1 MLNLTKLEKE
11 KILKYLYKNYQNIN
25 FDNIDK
31 DDFFK
36 KNTGLNFFEKEEL
49 LLAVSSLVFEDL
61 DKNFLKET
69 KSNINKITKTNDKI
83 SFLLNKRFQL
93 EARNKNLIK
102 KIFIHLIRNNNSN
115 KVLNYIYSVADIIW
129 KISSDRSVDF
139 NYYTKRLILSSVYLK
154 ILILIFYR
162 DNLTNKDIE
171 LEIQKSLEHIK
182 LVSQFKIKFNFLKNV
197 KEFFSLF
204 LFKKLVAVFKLF

>member
-11 KILKYLYKNYQNIN
+11 KILKYFYKNYQNIN

-36 KNTGLNFFEKEEL
+36 KNAGLNFFEKEEL

-102 KIFIHLIRNNNSN
+102 KIFIHLIKNNNSN

-162 DNLTNKDIE
+162 DNLTEKDIE

-204 LFKKLVAVFKLF
+204 SIQKAGRGF

>member
-11 KILKYLYKNYQNIN
+11 KILKYFYKNYQNIN

-83 SFLLNKRFQL
+83 SFLLNKRFKL
-93 EARNKNLIK
+93 EARNNNLIK
-102 KIFIHLIRNNNSN
+102 KIFIHLIKNNNSN
-115 KVLNYIYSVADIIW
+115 KLLNYIYSVADIIW

-162 DNLTNKDIE
+162 DNLTDKDIE
-171 LEIQKSLEHIK
+171 VEIQKSLEHIK

-204 LFKKLVAVFKLF
+204 SIQKAGRGF

>member
-11 KILKYLYKNYQNIN
+11 KILKYFYKNYQNIN

-36 KNTGLNFFEKEEL
+36 KNTRLNFFEKEEL

-162 DNLTNKDIE
+162 DNLTEKDIE
-171 LEIQKSLEHIK
+171 LEIQKSLDHIK
-182 LVSQFKIKFNFLKNV
+182 LVSQFKIKFNFLKNI

-204 LFKKLVAVFKLF
+204 SIQKAGRGF

>member
-11 KILKYLYKNYQNIN
+11 KILKYFYKNYQNIN
-25 FDNIDK
+25 FDNIVK

-49 LLAVSSLVFEDL
+49 LLVVSSLVFEDL

-115 KVLNYIYSVADIIW
+115 NVLNYIYSVADITW

-162 DNLTNKDIE
+162 DNLTEKEIE

-204 LFKKLVAVFKLF
+204 SMQKAGRGF

>member
-11 KILKYLYKNYQNIN
+11 KILKYFYKNYQNIN

-49 LLAVSSLVFEDL
+49 LLAVSSLVFENL

-162 DNLTNKDIE
+162 DNLTEKDIE

-197 KEFFSLF
+197 KEFFSF
-204 LFKKLVAVFKLF
+204 FSIQKAGRGF

>member
-11 KILKYLYKNYQNIN
+11 KILKYFYKNYQNIN

-36 KNTGLNFFEKEEL
+36 KNTRLNFFEKEEL
-49 LLAVSSLVFEDL
+49 LLAVSSLVFGDL

-162 DNLTNKDIE
+162 DNLTDKDIE

-204 LFKKLVAVFKLF
+204 SIQKAGRGF

>member
-11 KILKYLYKNYQNIN
+11 KILKYFYKNYQNIN

-102 KIFIHLIRNNNSN
+102 KIFIHLIKNNNSN

-162 DNLTNKDIE
+162 DNLTDKDIE
-171 LEIQKSLEHIK
+171 VEIQKSLEHIK
-182 LVSQFKIKFNFLKNV
+182 LVSQFKIKFNVFKNV

-204 LFKKLVAVFKLF
+204 SIQKAGRGF

>member
-1 MLNLTKLEKE
+1 MLNLNKLEKE
-11 KILKYLYKNYQNIN
+11 KILKYFYKNYQNIN
-25 FDNIDK
+25 LDHIDK
-31 DDFFK
+31 DDFFQ

-93 EARNKNLIK
+93 EKRNKNLIK
-102 KIFIHLIRNNNSN
+102 KIFIHLIKNNNPN

-129 KISSDRSVDF
+129 KISNDRSVDF

-162 DNLTNKDIE
+162 DNLTDKDIE
-171 LEIQKSLEHIK
+171 VEIQKSLEHIK
-182 LVSQFKIKFNFLKNV
+182 LLSQFKIKFNFLKNV
-197 KEFFSLF
+197 KEFFSF
-204 LFKKLVAVFKLF
+204 FSMQKVGRGF

>member
-1 MLNLTKLEKE
+1 MLNLNKLEKE
-11 KILKYLYKNYQNIN
+11 KILKYFYKNYQNIN
-25 FDNIDK
+25 LDHIDK
-31 DDFFK
+31 DDFFQ
-36 KNTGLNFFEKEEL
+36 KNTGLNFFENEEL

-93 EARNKNLIK
+93 EKRNKNLIK
-102 KIFIHLIRNNNSN
+102 KIFIHLIKNNNPN

-129 KISSDRSVDF
+129 KISNDRSVDF

-171 LEIQKSLEHIK
+171 VEIQKSLEHIK
-182 LVSQFKIKFNFLKNV
+182 LLSQFKIKFNFLKNV
-197 KEFFSLF
+197 KEFFSF
-204 LFKKLVAVFKLF
+204 FSMQKVGRGF

>member
-11 KILKYLYKNYQNIN
+11 KILKYFYKNYQNIN

-49 LLAVSSLVFEDL
+49 LLASSSLVFEDL

-162 DNLTNKDIE
+162 DNLTEKDIE

-204 LFKKLVAVFKLF
+204 SIQKAGRGF

>member
-1 MLNLTKLEKE
+1 MLNLTKLEKK
-11 KILKYLYKNYQNIN
+11 KILKYFYKNYQNIN
-25 FDNIDK
+25 FDNTDK

-36 KNTGLNFFEKEEL
+36 KNTRLNFFEKEEL

-154 ILILIFYR
+154 ILMLIFYR
-162 DNLTNKDIE
+162 DNLTDKDIE
-171 LEIQKSLEHIK
+171 VEIQKSLEHIK

-204 LFKKLVAVFKLF
+204 SMQKAGRGF

>member
-11 KILKYLYKNYQNIN
+11 KILKYLYKKYQNIN

-49 LLAVSSLVFEDL
+49 LLVVSSLVFEDL

-102 KIFIHLIRNNNSN
+102 KIFIHLIKNNNSN

-162 DNLTNKDIE
+162 DNLTDKDIE
-171 LEIQKSLEHIK
+171 VEIQKSLEHIK
-182 LVSQFKIKFNFLKNV
+182 LVSQLKIKFNFLKNV

-204 LFKKLVAVFKLF
+204 SIQKAGRGF

>member
-11 KILKYLYKNYQNIN
+11 KILKYLYKNYQSIN

-36 KNTGLNFFEKEEL
+36 KNTALNFFEKEEL

-61 DKNFLKET
+61 DKNFLKKT
-69 KSNINKITKTNDKI
+69 KSNINKITKTNGKI

-93 EARNKNLIK
+93 ETRNKNLIK
-102 KIFIHLIRNNNSN
+102 KIFIHLIKNNNPN

-162 DNLTNKDIE
+162 DNLTDKDIE
-171 LEIQKSLEHIK
+171 VEIQKSLEHIK

-197 KEFFSLF
+197 KKFFSLF
-204 LFKKLVAVFKLF
+204 SIQKAGRGF

>member
-11 KILKYLYKNYQNIN
+11 KILKYFYKNYQNIN

-36 KNTGLNFFEKEEL
+36 KNTRLNFFEKEEL

-115 KVLNYIYSVADIIW
+115 NVLNYIYSVADITW

-162 DNLTNKDIE
+162 DNLTEKEIE

-204 LFKKLVAVFKLF
+204 SMQKAGRGF

>member
-11 KILKYLYKNYQNIN
+11 EILKYFYKNYQNIN

-36 KNTGLNFFEKEEL
+36 KNTRLNFFEKEEL

-139 NYYTKRLILSSVYLK
+139 NYYTKRLILSSIYLK
-154 ILILIFYR
+154 VLILIFYK
-162 DNLTNKDIE
+162 DNLTDKDIE
-171 LEIQKSLEHIK
+171 VEIQKSLEHIK
-182 LVSQFKIKFNFLKNV
+182 LISQFKIKFNFLKNV

-204 LFKKLVAVFKLF
+204 SIQKAGRGF

>member
-115 KVLNYIYSVADIIW
+115 KVLNYIYSVADITW

-162 DNLTNKDIE
+162 DNLTEKEIE

-204 LFKKLVAVFKLF
+204 SIQKAGRGF

>member
-11 KILKYLYKNYQNIN
+11 EILKYFYKNYQNIN

-61 DKNFLKET
+61 DKNFSKET

-162 DNLTNKDIE
+162 DNLTEKDIE

-204 LFKKLVAVFKLF
+204 FIQKAGRGF

>member
-11 KILKYLYKNYQNIN
+11 KILKYFYKNYQNIN

-162 DNLTNKDIE
+162 DNLTDKDIE

-204 LFKKLVAVFKLF
+204 SIQKAGRGF

>member
-11 KILKYLYKNYQNIN
+11 KILKYFYKNYQNIN

-36 KNTGLNFFEKEEL
+36 KNTKLNFFEKEEL

-102 KIFIHLIRNNNSN
+102 KIFIHLIKNNNSN

-162 DNLTNKDIE
+162 DNLTDKDIE
-171 LEIQKSLEHIK
+171 VEIQKSLEHIK

-204 LFKKLVAVFKLF
+204 SIQKAGRGF

>member
-11 KILKYLYKNYQNIN
+11 KILKYFYKNYQNIN

-102 KIFIHLIRNNNSN
+102 KIFIHLIKNNNSN
-115 KVLNYIYSVADIIW
+115 KLLNYIYSVADIIW

-162 DNLTNKDIE
+162 DNLTDKDIE
-171 LEIQKSLEHIK
+171 VEIQKSLEHIK

-204 LFKKLVAVFKLF
+204 SIQKAGRGF

>member
-102 KIFIHLIRNNNSN
+102 KIFIHLIKNNNSN

-162 DNLTNKDIE
+162 DNLTDKDIE
-171 LEIQKSLEHIK
+171 VEIQKSLEHIK
-182 LVSQFKIKFNFLKNV
+182 LVSQLKIKFNFLKNV

-204 LFKKLVAVFKLF
+204 SIQKAGRSF

>member
-11 KILKYLYKNYQNIN
+11 KILKYFYKNYQNIN
-25 FDNIDK
+25 LDHIDK
-31 DDFFK
+31 DDFFQ

-93 EARNKNLIK
+93 EKRNKNLIK
-102 KIFIHLIRNNNSN
+102 KIFIHLIKNNNPN

-162 DNLTNKDIE
+162 DNLTEKDIE

-197 KEFFSLF
+197 
-204 LFKKLVAVFKLF
+204 

>member
-11 KILKYLYKNYQNIN
+11 KILKYFYKNYQNIN

-36 KNTGLNFFEKEEL
+36 KNTRLNFFEKEEL
-49 LLAVSSLVFEDL
+49 LLAVGSLVFEDL

-69 KSNINKITKTNDKI
+69 KPYINKITKTNDKI
-83 SFLLNKRFQL
+83 SSLLNKRFQL
-93 EARNKNLIK
+93 DTRNKNLIK
-102 KIFIHLIRNNNSN
+102 KIFIHLIKNNNPN

-129 KISSDRSVDF
+129 KISSDRSVDS

-162 DNLTNKDIE
+162 DNLTDKDIKV
-171 LEIQKSLEHIK
+171 EIQKSLGHIK
-182 LVSQFKIKFNFLKNV
+182 LVSQFKIKLNFLKNV
-197 KEFFSLF
+197 KEFFNLF
-204 LFKKLVAVFKLF
+204 SMRKTGRGF